1 MGNHDGLILRILRD
15 AGPLS
20 RAELARRSSLSPTT
34 LTKLTAR
41 LIEYGIIGET
51 ELAADGASSAFIGR
65 PPIDIALLSDSFY
78 VLAVHIGLNTVRVAL
93 ANLRAELFRET
104 EFRFVPGHDTA
115 EVVISR
121 LATSI
126 RALLAKARIARS
138 RILGVGV
145 AAPGPVDESHRC
157 ILLSINVGWRDVPFA
172 DLLEDAIGLPVTVE
186 HNVRAMALGEYRR
199 GGWHGRSLFFVYMKT
214 GLGAGMIIGG
224 ASFRPGRYGV
234 MELGHIKVVPD
245 GRLCAC
251 GSYGCL
257 ETVLSERSLDE
268 AVTEAGGNTADLM
281 QAVTQ
286 IDHIRVKAV
295 EHLTTA
301 LASAVNLLNPDLIVL
316 GGLFTEAPDRLF
328 SDVDR
333 ELRKKVF
340 PVLRGSI
347 QLERSRLGYDAGLV
361 GAAAVALDTF
371 LYEANV
377 DTRPGSQKP
386 AMPHR
391 SRA

>member
-1 MGNHDGLILRILRD
+1 MGNHDGLILRMLRD
-15 AGPLS
+15 AGPLP
-20 RAELARRSSLSPTT
+20 RAELARRSGLSPTT
-34 LTKLTAR
+34 LTKLTGR

-51 ELAADGASSAFIGR
+51 EPAADAASSAFIGR

-78 VLAVHIGLNTVRVAL
+78 VLAVHIGLDTVRVAL
-93 ANLRAELFRET
+93 ANLRAELFRQT
-104 EFRFVPGHDTA
+104 DFRFVPGHDTA
-115 EVVISR
+115 EAVIGQ
-121 LATSI
+121 LAASI
-126 RALLAKARIARS
+126 RTLLAKARIARS
-138 RILGVGV
+138 RILGIGV
-145 AAPGPVDESHRC
+145 AAPGPVDESHRR

-172 DLLEDAIGLPVTVE
+172 DLLEEAIGLPVTVE

-199 GGWHGRSLFFVYMKT
+199 AGWHGLSLLFVYMKT

-224 ASFRPGRYGV
+224 AAFRPGRYGV
-234 MELGHIKVVPD
+234 MELGHMKVVQD

-257 ETVLSERSLDE
+257 ETVLSERSLTE
-268 AVTEAGGNTADLM
+268 SVTQAGGNAADLM

-286 IDHIRVKAV
+286 IDPIRVPAV

-316 GGLFTEAPDRLF
+316 GGLFAEAPDRLF
-328 SDVDR
+328 SDVDT

-340 PVLRGSI
+340 PVLRDSI
-347 QLERSRLGYDAGLV
+347 RLERSRLGFDAGLV

-371 LYEANV
+371 LYEANG
-377 DTRPGSQKP
+377 DP
-386 AMPHR
+386 ALARKNP
-391 SRA
+391 